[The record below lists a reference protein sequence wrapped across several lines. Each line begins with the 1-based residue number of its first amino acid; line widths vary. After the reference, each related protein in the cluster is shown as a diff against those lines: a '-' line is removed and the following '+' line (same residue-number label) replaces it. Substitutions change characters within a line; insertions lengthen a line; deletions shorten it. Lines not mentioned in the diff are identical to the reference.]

1 MAIPAAITDSFFVS
15 SSFFSCEGDCLI
27 LTLGFGFGTG
37 GATFR
42 GDSSK
47 SSSSES
53 DLATVADLVLSA
65 GFFLLIPPLAV
76 VCMTVLT
83 SSLSKNLS
91 SNSSSSGKL
100 SGMSST
106 MSLESSLFLSLLE
119 NGLSK
124 SFGDSDFF
132 LLETLDTEDLL
143 SVLAV
148 EDFLSGSTFSG
159 ALLDLADGDLGDCLV
174 EFWAVFFGV
183 AFGEFLAWALGELG
197 WLV

>member
-1 MAIPAAITDSFFVS
+1 
-15 SSFFSCEGDCLI
+15 
-27 LTLGFGFGTG
+27 
-37 GATFR
+37 
-42 GDSSK
+42 
-47 SSSSES
+47 
-53 DLATVADLVLSA
+53 
-65 GFFLLIPPLAV
+65 
-76 VCMTVLT
+76 
-83 SSLSKNLS
+83 
-91 SNSSSSGKL
+91 
-100 SGMSST
+100 

-119 NGLSK
+119 NWLSK

-132 LLETLDTEDLL
+132 LLFGTLDTEDLL

-159 ALLDLADGDLGDCLV
+159 ALLALGDGDLGDCLV

>member
-1 MAIPAAITDSFFVS
+1 MAIPAALASSFLTF

-37 GATFR
+37 GPTFR

-65 GFFLLIPPLAV
+65 GFFLLITPLAV

-106 MSLESSLFLSLLE
+106 MSLESSLFLALLE
-119 NGLSK
+119 NWLSK

-132 LLETLDTEDLL
+132 LLETLDTED

-159 ALLDLADGDLGDCLV
+159 ALLALADGDLGDCLV